1 MFKANTLF
9 VVGAGAS
16 HEFGLPVGL
25 GLSEIIKQNS
35 ILEFGPFN
43 EIEKGNHALFASLK
57 KKYPNTDQ
65 ESTDKL
71 NERIKAVRRI
81 HDGIYLASSIDNFID
96 MHSHDPH
103 IAEMGKLQI
112 AFSISNAERNSS
124 LFRCECCKS

>member
-71 NERIKAVRRI
+71 TGLFNAL
-81 HDGIYLASSIDNFID
+81 Y
-96 MHSHDPH
+96 
-103 IAEMGKLQI
+103 MG
-112 AFSISNAERNSS
+112 
-124 LFRCECCKS
+124 